1 MQFRIDVDNGM
12 PIYEQ
17 LVRQIKY
24 AIAEGTVVP
33 GQLVPS
39 VRELSKS
46 LAINPNTVQRA
57 YQQLQ
62 QEEIVET
69 LRGRGVAVCTGA
81 KQRCN
86 SDRQRLLVDRLGAV
100 LAEALHS
107 GLDDQQC
114 HDLFSKA
121 LQNAKRSNRQS
132 RT

>member
-24 AIAEGTVVP
+24 AIAEGTVVS

-46 LAINPNTVQRA
+46 LAVNPNTVQRA
-57 YQQLQ
+57 YLQLQ
-62 QEEIVET
+62 QEEIVEP
-69 LRGRGVAVCTGA
+69 LRGRGIAVCAGA

-86 SDRQRLLVDRLGAV
+86 TDRQKLLVERMTGV
-100 LAEALHS
+100 IAEAMHS
-107 GLDDQQC
+107 GLDEPQLQ
-114 HDLFSKA
+114 DLFNKA
-121 LQNAKRSNRQS
+121 LHAAKKGRKS
-132 RT
+132 

>member
-1 MQFRIDVDNGM
+1 MQFRIDIDNGM

-24 AIAEGTVVP
+24 AIAEGTVVS

-46 LAINPNTVQRA
+46 LAVNPNTVQRA

-62 QEEIVET
+62 QEEIVEP
-69 LRGRGVAVCTGA
+69 LRGRGIAVCAGA

-86 SDRQRLLVDRLGAV
+86 TDRQKLLVERMTGV
-100 LAEALHS
+100 IAEAMHS
-107 GLDDQQC
+107 GLEEPQLQ
-114 HDLFSKA
+114 DLFNKA
-121 LQNAKRSNRQS
+121 LHAAKKGRKS
-132 RT
+132 

>member
-46 LAINPNTVQRA
+46 LAVNPNTVQRA
-57 YQQLQ
+57 YLQLQ
-62 QEEIVET
+62 QEEIVEP
-69 LRGRGVAVCTGA
+69 LRGRGIAVCTGA

-86 SDRQRLLVDRLGAV
+86 SDRQRLLIDRMAGV
-100 LAEALHS
+100 IAEAIHS
-107 GLDDQQC
+107 GLDDNHLQE
-114 HDLFSKA
+114 LFSKA
-121 LQNAKRSNRQS
+121 LQTAKKGRKS
-132 RT
+132 

>member
-24 AIAEGTVVP
+24 AIAEGTVVS

-46 LAINPNTVQRA
+46 LAVNPNTVQRA
-57 YQQLQ
+57 YLQLQ
-62 QEEIVET
+62 QEEIVEP
-69 LRGRGVAVCTGA
+69 LRGRGIAVCAGA

-86 SDRQRLLVDRLGAV
+86 SDRQKLLVERMTGV
-100 LAEALHS
+100 LAEAMHS
-107 GLDDQQC
+107 GLDETQLQE
-114 HDLFSKA
+114 LFNKA
-121 LQNAKRSNRQS
+121 LVAAKKGRKS
-132 RT
+132 